1 MNLGRVFGIV
11 LGAVLLQ
18 VLLARYL
25 IGGRMAFDLVLVGV
39 VFVSLQAGAVGGML
53 AGTLGGLVQD
63 VASGGVVGVGGL
75 LKTLVGFLT
84 GLFGTQFVVAK
95 PYARAMIVGA
105 ATLVHVFMAIGLQAV
120 IGQQWP
126 GIVWTSL
133 LQQVAI
139 NAAVGYV
146 AFYLSDAVPGAM
158 ARGRSRQRSA
168 WGRRQW

>member
-1 MNLGRVFGIV
+1 MNLGRVFGFV
-11 LGAVLLQ
+11 LAAVLLQ
-18 VLLARYL
+18 VLLSRYL

-53 AGTLGGLVQD
+53 AGTLGGLLQD

-84 GLFGTQFVVAK
+84 GLLGTQFVVAK

-105 ATLVHVFMAIGLQAV
+105 ATLVHGFMTIGLQAV
-120 IGQQWP
+120 IGQHWP
-126 GIVWTSL
+126 GIIWTTVV
-133 LQQVAI
+133 QEIAI
-139 NAAVGYV
+139 NAGAGYL
-146 AFYLSDAVPGAM
+146 AFYLTDAIPGAM
-158 ARGRSRQRSA
+158 ARGRSRHRSA

>member
-1 MNLGRVFGIV
+1 MNIGRVFGIV
-11 LGAVLLQ
+11 LLAVLLQ
-18 VLLARYL
+18 MLLSRYL

-53 AGTLGGLVQD
+53 AGTLGGLLQD
-63 VASGGVVGVGGL
+63 VASGGIVGVGGL

-105 ATLVHVFMAIGLQAV
+105 ATIVHVFMAIGLQAV
-120 IGQQWP
+120 IGQHWP
-126 GIVWTSL
+126 GIVWTSV
-133 LQQVAI
+133 LQEVAI
-139 NAAVGYV
+139 NSVAAYI
-146 AFYLSDAVPGAM
+146 AFYLTDALPGAM
-158 ARGRSRQRSA
+158 ARNRSRHRSA